1 MTDQPT
7 STPTFVWKNPP
18 EFATWQPHDLNA
30 ETGDGVWVVL
40 GLYVAFLIGIAV
52 YGFYRQCY
60 HTYEK
65 AGDKTE
71 DHYNAGQSLGM
82 LILPLTYF
90 ATMFSGYT
98 VVGIPGEVWR
108 TGWFGFRWI
117 GPLLQWY
124 QAYNVFVASR
134 LCFLS
139 QKRGYISPTDFI
151 TDRFRSRTLTLVVS
165 IAMIFPTLFYVLAQF
180 KSMGGTIA
188 GLSDGKIE
196 PFEASAVFCAIMIT
210 YEIFGGLRGVAWTD
224 ALQGGVMVTCFL
236 FFHVTMKDLF
246 GGVPEAG
253 DFMEDYDITKSFFDE
268 TAAECGTLAK
278 AACLAESEWCSWNH
292 MNADGATGV
301 CEPFVPTLPE
311 NKGYNEMLTDAQVHS
326 WINFGALMLSY
337 SLYPQMIARCNA
349 AKSCK
354 TLQRAMLF
362 THIGGWI
369 SMLSGSLTGIIAIY
383 WFGPPG
389 TEDVNGNVILEASQ
403 SNDIYGQVMRV
414 AIADGGGNAVL
425 GTLMITASA
434 AAFMSTADSGLIA
447 ASSLLT
453 LDVWGRY
460 FVTPMWNFFNESV
473 KGIFFHDKENL
484 LLFLGKLMSIGLG
497 LTVLFISDMD
507 IELGPLFSLQGG
519 LLCQLVPV
527 YCLGMLIP
535 WIKPL
540 PCVLGTL
547 VGIFTLVGMQCDNG
561 TTGCTQPTGWVGP
574 VKEIAPGLL
583 AMFIN
588 AAICMIFSLE
598 IWIGDQKCG
607 LKPTVFAFGEWDRIE
622 PDTQFQGKEFPAGLI
637 GLDLSKTGG
646 PKVRPYYFPQ
656 IILLA
661 LVVFVQS
668 FTTPWY
674 CPSEWG
680 QVTEFTAHLPD
691 YIFNL
696 LIISVFT
703 TIAMW
708 ALILYFW
715 SDDEVDQDETYGV
728 FSREESERAV
738 KATDDGTSMEMTKNF
753 QGADSPS
760 VQLVGPGN
768 DSDKDWDVTKGSNG
782 TSQTVATKA
791 AKAEP
796 ERGENV

>member
-1 MTDQPT
+1 MSSIFDD
-7 STPTFVWKNPP
+7 PP
-18 EFATWQPHDLNA
+18 EFADWEPHDLNA

-40 GLYVAFLIGIAV
+40 SLYVAFLIGIAV
-52 YGFYRQCY
+52 YGFYRSCY
-60 HTYEK
+60 HKYDK
-65 AGDKTE
+65 PGAKTE
-71 DHYNAGQSLGM
+71 DHYNAGQSLG
-82 LILPLTYF
+82 IFVLPLTYF

-151 TDRFRSRTLTLVVS
+151 SDRFRSRTLTLVVS

-236 FFHVTMKDLF
+236 FFHLTMKELF
-246 GGVPEAG
+246 GGVPQAG
-253 DFMEDYDITKSFFDE
+253 DFMEQYDDTKSFFDGVDIACTELGKKACKRNDFCLYTE
-268 TAAECGTLAK
+268 TVGCG
-278 AACLAESEWCSWNH
+278 
-292 MNADGATGV
+292 
-301 CEPFVPTLPE
+301 PYVPTLPE
-311 NKGYNEMLTDAQVHS
+311 NKGYNEVLTDNQVHA

-349 AKSCK
+349 AKSTK

-389 TEDVNGNVILEASQ
+389 TEDVDGNVILESSQ

-414 AIADGGGNAVL
+414 AIANGGGNAVL

-453 LDVWGRY
+453 LDVWARY
-460 FVTPMWNFFNESV
+460 VIDPMWDYFAEPI
-473 KGIFFHDKENL
+473 KGIFFNDKENL
-484 LLFLGKLMSIGLG
+484 LLILGKITSIALG
-497 LTVLFISDMD
+497 ITVLIVSDMD
-507 IELGPLFSLQGG
+507 IELGPLFALQGG
-519 LLCQLVPV
+519 LLCQLVPA
-527 YCLGMLIP
+527 YCLGMLVP
-535 WIKPL
+535 WVKPL
-540 PCVLGTL
+540 PCVIGIL
-547 VGIFTLVGMQCDNG
+547 VGIATTVGIQCDNG
-561 TTGCTQPTGWVGP
+561 TTGCVQPTGWVGP
-574 VKEIAPGLL
+574 VKEVAPGLL

-588 AAICMIFSLE
+588 AAISLILSLE
-598 IWIGDQKCG
+598 IWVGDQKCV
-607 LKPTVFAFGEWDRIE
+607 LKPAVFALGDWDKIE
-622 PDTQFQGKEFPAGLI
+622 PDTQFAGPAFPKALI
-637 GLDLSKTGG
+637 GLDLSKSGG

-656 IILLA
+656 IFLLA
-661 LVVFVQS
+661 IVVFVQS

-674 CPSEWG
+674 APSEWG
-680 QVTEFTAHLPD
+680 KPTNFTAHLPD

-715 SDDEVDQDETYGV
+715 SDEDFEKDERFGFIRTNSLFDTVEKTVDY
-728 FSREESERAV
+728 AV
-738 KATDDGTSMEMTKNF
+738 PVKPTDDG
-753 QGADSPS
+753 
-760 VQLVGPGN
+760 
-768 DSDKDWDVTKGSNG
+768 
-782 TSQTVATKA
+782 
-791 AKAEP
+791 AEP
-796 ERGENV
+796 NTSKVEMVAQDDATAPKVTPQVDKSDAPKNPNKADPRDKKVKTKEGEDICEL